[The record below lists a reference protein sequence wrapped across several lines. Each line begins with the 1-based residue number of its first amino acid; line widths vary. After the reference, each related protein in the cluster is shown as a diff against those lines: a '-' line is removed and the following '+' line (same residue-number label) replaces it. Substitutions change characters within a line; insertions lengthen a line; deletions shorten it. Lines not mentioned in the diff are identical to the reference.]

1 MCKRLLVIDDDASFR
16 EVMKFSMEEEGYD
29 VITAEDGEEGLEVF
43 KADPFPVVVT
53 DLRMPG
59 LDGLSLLDKVLKM
72 VPETLVI
79 VITAFGDME
88 TAVKAMKA
96 GAFDFLP
103 KPCDRDHFKLTVR
116 RATEHARLR
125 VEVRE
130 LKGQAGSEGKTL
142 IFHSR
147 AMEKL
152 VELTDRVAAS
162 DATIII
168 EGESGT
174 GKELLARRIHRSSPQ
189 KDHAFVAV
197 NCGAVPKDL
206 LEDELFG
213 HVRGA
218 FTGADS
224 NRKGRFLQA
233 DGGTIFLDEIGELP
247 TELQTRLLRVLQER
261 VIDVVGKDEPVPV
274 NVRVIAAT
282 NKNLQKAVK
291 ENTFRQDLFFRL
303 NVVPLTIPPLRERP
317 EDIVPLA
324 KYFLKRH
331 SRGLKWSIST
341 TAAYQL
347 ETRAW
352 PGNVREL
359 ENLCHRVTLLS
370 DEPNLREKHLPG
382 KAAETSVTRISPVS
396 ISLPKEGI
404 SLVKLEQGIIEAC
417 FDHNQRQLFSL
428 LTRIMRHHP
437 SAQYRISRSGT
448 VIHAWQFEGTWLFWS
463 GCNRSSLK
471 QFQ

>member
-1 MCKRLLVIDDDASFR
+1 MIKRLLVIDDDASFR
-16 EVMKFSMEEEGYD
+16 EVMKFSLEEEGYD
-29 VITAEDGEEGLEVF
+29 VITAENGEEGLEVF

-59 LDGLSLLDKVLKM
+59 LDGMALLEKVLKM

-116 RATEHARLR
+116 RASEHAHLR
-125 VEVRE
+125 TEVRE
-130 LKGQAGSEGKTL
+130 LKGKTGSEGKTL

-147 AMEKL
+147 VMEKL
-152 VELTDRVAAS
+152 IELTDRVAVS
-162 DATIII
+162 NATILI

-174 GKELLARRIHRSSPQ
+174 GKELIARRIHRSSAQ
-189 KDHAFVAV
+189 KDHPFVAV

-213 HVRGA
+213 HVKGA
-218 FTGADS
+218 FTGAASD
-224 NRKGRFLQA
+224 RKGRFQQA

-261 VIDVVGKDEPVPV
+261 VVDVVGKDEPVPV
-274 NVRVIAAT
+274 TVRVIAAT
-282 NKNLQKAVK
+282 NKNLQEAVK

-303 NVVPLTIPPLRERP
+303 NVVPIHIPPLRERP

-324 KYFLKRH
+324 KYFLKKH
-331 SRGLKWSIST
+331 SHGLDWSISPE
-341 TAAYQL
+341 AAYKL

-359 ENLCHRVTLLS
+359 ENLCQRVTLLS
-370 DEPNLREKHLPG
+370 DEPNLQQKHLPG
-382 KAAETSVTRISPVS
+382 MEADTASARISPVS
-396 ISLPKEGI
+396 IALPKEGI
-404 SLVKLEQGIIEAC
+404 SLTKLEKAIIETALKMN
-417 FDHNQRQLFSL
+417 DYNQTHTAKFLQVA
-428 LTRIMRHHP
+428 RHVLI
-437 SAQYRISRSGT
+437 YRIDKYG
-448 VIHAWQFEGTWLFWS
+448 IELKD
-463 GCNRSSLK
+463 SSS
-471 QFQ
+471 